1 MYLSVWLLHYIE
13 NYRLSQQV
21 LNKVLFFSPSRNV
34 LFTDKFSILKIMDI
48 PLKYQKRDVHLKDWI
63 TT

>member
-48 PLKYQKRDVHLKDWI
+48 PL
-63 TT
+63 